1 MRLTSLASFVVGM
14 QMLRTN
20 PMRTVLSTLGVIIG
34 VASLVAI
41 LALGDGLER
50 YTRDQIRGTTSFQTI
65 SVQPRTTDNFEGVLV
80 RRDTFAVIGEPER
93 LGLASELRGRATVV
107 LQITGSALLETAGA
121 PAAPMGAL
129 VTASTTG
136 DVEGVELAAGTF
148 FEGSDVERGRAVAVI
163 SRRAA
168 AHFFGDAEKAVGRS
182 LLVGAQPFE
191 VIGVL
196 AGAADERMARVFLP
210 LTPAMGRHLS
220 DGGRRAPGLVVQVRK
235 IEEVPAVRED
245 VEDWVRATLGSLDG
259 VEIGSSTARA
269 AQAREGILVF
279 KLAMGSITGISILV
293 GGIGIMNVL
302 LAAVTERTREIGVR
316 RAAGARRGDIFLQF
330 IAESIAVSGLGSL
343 IGVVIGLVGAFGI
356 TAMIRRF
363 TEASLYAG
371 FTWGTVLVAA
381 LAAVLV
387 GVAFG
392 SYPARH
398 AARLS
403 PIEAI
408 RHE

>member
-1 MRLTSLASFVVGM
+1 MRLTSIASFVVGM

-20 PMRTVLSTLGVIIG
+20 PLRTVLSTLGVIIG

-50 YTRDQIRGTTSFQTI
+50 YTRGQIQSTTTFQMI
-65 SVQPRTTDNFEGVLV
+65 SVQPKTTDSFEGVLV
-80 RRDTFAVIGEPER
+80 RRDSVVHVGGTER
-93 LGLASELRGRATVV
+93 SQLEAALGGRARVV
-107 LQITGSALLETAGA
+107 LQLTGSAFV
-121 PAAPMGAL
+121 AAEGDSATTGAL
-129 VTASTTG
+129 ITASTAA
-136 DVEGVELAAGTF
+136 DPAGVPLAAGRF
-148 FEGSDVERGRAVAVI
+148 FDGGDVGEARSVAVI
-163 SRRAA
+163 SAA
-168 AHFFGDAEKAVGRS
+168 AATRLFGGTETAVGRGIRIA
-182 LLVGAQPFE
+182 GAPFE

-196 AGAADERMARVFLP
+196 DTPPDDRIVRVLVP
-210 LTPAMGRHLS
+210 QSPAMRAALS
-220 DGGRRAPGLVVQVRK
+220 DEGRRSPGLIVQVAK
-235 IEEVPAVRED
+235 VENVPGVEQDVRG
-245 VEDWVRATLGSLDG
+245 WLRTRFGSLDG
-259 VEIGSSTARA
+259 FDIGSSTARA
-269 AQAREGILVF
+269 AQARQGVLVF

-316 RAAGARRGDIFLQF
+316 RAAGARRADIFLQF
-330 IAESIAVSGLGSL
+330 IAESVAVSGLGSL
-343 IGVVIGLVGAFGI
+343 VGVVVGLVGAFGI
-356 TAMIRRF
+356 TAMIRHF
-363 TEASLYAG
+363 TEANLYAG
-371 FTWGTVLVAA
+371 FTWGTVLVAG
-381 LAAVLV
+381 LAAVFI

>member
-20 PMRTVLSTLGVIIG
+20 PLRTVLSTLGVIIG

-50 YTRDQIRGTTSFQTI
+50 YTRGQIESTTTFQMI
-65 SVQPRTTDNFEGVLV
+65 SVQPKMTDNFDGVLV
-80 RRDTFAVIGEPER
+80 RRDSVVHVGAPER
-93 LGLASELRGRATVV
+93 AALQAALGDRANVV
-107 LQITGSALLETAGA
+107 LQLTGSAFAGA
-121 PAAPMGAL
+121 EGDSASTGAL
-129 VTASTTG
+129 ITASTAADAG
-136 DVEGVELAAGTF
+136 AAPLAAGRF
-148 FEGSDVERGRAVAVI
+148 YDSEDVDAERAVAVI
-163 SRRAA
+163 SAGTAA
-168 AHFFGDAEKAVGRS
+168 RLFGGDVDAVGRRIRLAGS
-182 LLVGAQPFE
+182 SFE

-196 AGAADERMARVFLP
+196 AGPADDRVLRVFVP
-210 LTPAMGRHLS
+210 LTPATHDLLS
-220 DGGRRAPGLVVQVRK
+220 DGGRRSAGLIVQVAK
-235 IEEVPAVRED
+235 IEDVPD
-245 VEDWVRATLGSLDG
+245 VERDVRGWVQTRFGSLQG
-259 VEIGSSTARA
+259 VDIGSSTARA
-269 AQAREGILVF
+269 AQARQGVLVF

-316 RAAGARRGDIFLQF
+316 RAAGARRADIFLQF
-330 IAESIAVSGLGSL
+330 IAESVAVSGLGSL
-343 IGVVIGLVGAFGI
+343 VGVVVGLIGAFGI
-356 TAMIRRF
+356 TAMIRHF
-363 TEASLYAG
+363 TEANLYAG
-371 FTWGTVLVAA
+371 FTWGTVLVAG
-381 LAAVLV
+381 LAAVFI